1 MSQNLIVSIM
11 SRQLKFRAWN
21 AEQNKMIFTFDGE
34 YKIMVNSKDG
44 TVFCGGHLPTGDWN
58 EPPLMQFIGLT
69 DKIGNEIF
77 EGDIV
82 KTNSDKAMVISW
94 SDRHASFVLIK
105 EGLAIRHFGDG
116 MVANEC
122 EIVGNVYEN
131 WNVLQHQA

>member
-1 MSQNLIVSIM
+1 MSQNLISSIM
-11 SRQLKFRAWN
+11 SRQLKFRAWD
-21 AEQNKMIFTFDGE
+21 AVQNKMIFTFDGE

-82 KTNSDKAMVISW
+82 KTNDDKAMVISW
-94 SDRHASFVLIK
+94 SDSHASFAIIK
-105 EGLAIRHFGDG
+105 EGLPIRQFGEAMEAKDY
-116 MVANEC
+116 

-131 WNVLQHQA
+131 WDVLQRQA